1 MWEEQEE
8 VGPILLRPEE
18 LILKDWTR
26 HLRPLTILSDNFN
39 VGHHS
44 PILLRKKERGI
55 FLL

>member
-8 VGPILLRPEE
+8 AGPILLRPEGP
-18 LILKDWTR
+18 ILKDWTR
-26 HLRPLTILSDNFN
+26 RLRPLTISFNRFN
-39 VGHHS
+39 VRPHS